1 MRQQQ
6 QQEEE
11 QQEEQLLE
19 RAAQQMPPPP
29 PPPTPA
35 LPLPLP
41 LQLANALG
49 NRSFGNFVEDPS
61 NLHKLFLTRRTLQL
75 LSQRPDF
82 QRLVKACFVRVR
94 FAGGHRVAQIQGF
107 GKWRPSTEPMLIL
120 RIDNNPRVFAL
131 EQLAN
136 SYYERAELLEWEY
149 MWQAYNFELPTKR
162 IVDQKYKA
170 LTDAKLQSQ
179 SPTPTPTPT
188 QLRLPLAVGVHK
200 PAKLKGCQPLYGPVK
215 RQKELPHAA
224 AAAAA
229 GAAVA
234 PGTPPAA
241 RGKYLVEPMEC
252 YRRYLPKTPPCKYIS
267 PSTLFNKELNPN
279 SCRRRRRRTSAEAC
293 PGAAQTDDSRLR
305 QKENLAR

>member
-1 MRQQQ
+1 MPVVALHCAALKEETAKTQPPSYQRASRQSQSPRSPANS
-6 QQEEE
+6 
-11 QQEEQLLE
+11 L
-19 RAAQQMPPPP
+19 PPRS
-29 PPPTPA
+29 
-35 LPLPLP
+35 
-41 LQLANALG
+41 QRLANALG
-49 NRSFGNFVEDPS
+49 NRSFSNFVEDPS

-107 GKWRPSTEPMLIL
+107 GKWRPSTEPTLIL

-179 SPTPTPTPT
+179 SPTQS

-200 PAKLKGCQPLYGPVK
+200 PAKLKGCQLGDYQPLYVPVK
-215 RQKELPHAA
+215 RQKELPHV
-224 AAAAA
+224 AAA
-229 GAAVA
+229 GAGA
-234 PGTPPAA
+234 PGTPPAQTSAAA

-252 YRRYLPKTPPCKYIS
+252 YRRYLPKTPPSAGGGGHQLKPALELPKQTTVGCAKKKIS
-267 PSTLFNKELNPN
+267 LDEY
-279 SCRRRRRRTSAEAC
+279 RE
-293 PGAAQTDDSRLR
+293 RLIKK
-305 QKENLAR
+305 QQ